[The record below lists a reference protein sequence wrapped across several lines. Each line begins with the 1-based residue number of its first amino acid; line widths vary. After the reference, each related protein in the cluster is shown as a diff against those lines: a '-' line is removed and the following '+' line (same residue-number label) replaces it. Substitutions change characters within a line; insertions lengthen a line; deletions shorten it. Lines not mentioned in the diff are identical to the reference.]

1 MNCQSTT
8 GMDQMDAFDQE
19 DNPCAAVI
27 YLVNEKKTEKRRSV
41 PIKTVSVKIGEA
53 DHASM

>member
-27 YLVNEKKTEKRRSV
+27 YLVNEKKQKKGV
-41 PIKTVSVKIGEA
+41 LFQ
-53 DHASM
+53 

>member
-27 YLVNEKKTEKRRSV
+27 YLVNEKKTEKAFC
-41 PIKTVSVKIGEA
+41 PNKTSQC
-53 DHASM
+53 